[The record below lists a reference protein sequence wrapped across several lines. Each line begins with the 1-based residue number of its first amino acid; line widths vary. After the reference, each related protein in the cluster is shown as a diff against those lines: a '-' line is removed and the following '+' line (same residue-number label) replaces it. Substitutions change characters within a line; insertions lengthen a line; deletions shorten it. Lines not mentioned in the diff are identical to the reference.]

1 MLNTS
6 LKFQALGVETVL
18 QSLIKT
24 FGLSLLREKREFF
37 SELLLNEKW
46 EGVAFITLYDQN
58 KTILLHSNPEL
69 IGKKIEKS
77 LLLDEKS
84 QSGFYQLKTGEVVF
98 LYENFINSSK
108 KPLIIRIAL
117 HIDPIKESLN
127 FAKNQFYIELF
138 LSLILFIGGILGFFI
153 LSKIEQ
159 ALLKMEELK
168 RWQFITRILLHEIK
182 NPLASIKGFTQ
193 YLQKKELLKNA
204 EKPLAIILKESIR
217 IENLLKDLSNFSF
230 PKEAEIKPF
239 NLRELLI
246 EITHSFRFLYE
257 EIKIELSFEGKI
269 FEIKSDP
276 EKLKSILIN
285 LIDNALQ
292 ASLEA
297 GKEKVEVT
305 LKEQEGYYIIQIK
318 DWGSGIDQEV
328 LPHIFEPFYT
338 TKSKGTG
345 LGFAIVKNFCEEL
358 GIKINLI
365 SEKGRGTT
373 VWLKIP
379 KSL

>member
-1 MLNTS
+1 
-6 LKFQALGVETVL
+6 
-18 QSLIKT
+18 
-24 FGLSLLREKREFF
+24 
-37 SELLLNEKW
+37 
-46 EGVAFITLYDQN
+46 
-58 KTILLHSNPEL
+58 
-69 IGKKIEKS
+69 
-77 LLLDEKS
+77 
-84 QSGFYQLKTGEVVF
+84 
-98 LYENFINSSK
+98 
-108 KPLIIRIAL
+108 
-117 HIDPIKESLN
+117 
-127 FAKNQFYIELF
+127 
-138 LSLILFIGGILGFFI
+138 
-153 LSKIEQ
+153 
-159 ALLKMEELK
+159 
-168 RWQFITRILLHEIK
+168 
-182 NPLASIKGFTQ
+182 
-193 YLQKKELLKNA
+193 
-204 EKPLAIILKESIR
+204 
-217 IENLLKDLSNFSF
+217 
-230 PKEAEIKPF
+230 
-239 NLRELLI
+239 
-246 EITHSFRFLYE
+246 YE

-345 LGFAIVKNFCEEL
+345 LGLAIVKNFCEEL